1 MKDFND
7 IAALSSVLQ
16 DVYRRL
22 LHSPLVVCPDEEI
35 FPLKCSINGET
46 FLKQ

>member
-1 MKDFND
+1 MKNFND

-16 DVYRRL
+16 DVYRCL
-22 LHSPLVVCPDEEI
+22 LHSPPFVWPDEEI

>member
-1 MKDFND
+1 MKNFNN

-22 LHSPLVVCPDEEI
+22 LHSPLFMCPEEEI
-35 FPLKCSINGET
+35 FALKCSINGET
-46 FLKQ
+46 FIKQ

>member
-1 MKDFND
+1 MKNFND

-16 DVYRRL
+16 DVSFRAGP
-22 LHSPLVVCPDEEI
+22 SCGPDEEI
-35 FPLKCSINGET
+35 FPRKCSINGEA

>member
-1 MKDFND
+1 MKNFND
-7 IAALSSVLQ
+7 VAVLSSVLQ

-22 LHSPLVVCPDEEI
+22 LHSPRFVWPDEEI
-35 FPLKCSINGET
+35 FPLNCSINGET